1 MTGPDDFP
9 VLPPAK
15 RSAKLQKY
23 SAPALEKGL
32 EILEFLS
39 LQTHARSML
48 EIAIGVGRNK
58 NEIFRMIIVLE
69 ENGYIERQDADSFLL
84 SDKLYH
90 LGLRKPSNRRLT
102 DVALPAMDAFCE
114 AMPFCCFLAVSVGI
128 EALTMAKAESPDAFT
143 FSVTVGQRVAI
154 HESAEGLCMLA
165 YMPQPRRLQIFRRL
179 GLNGKVETKLQTELT
194 QIAQQGFAKL
204 ENAFVTG
211 VTNVA
216 VPIFDAFGEVAV
228 GALCVPFV
236 ELKHRQIPIALMQKR
251 LKSTAEEINFEIAR
265 RSTTTFANHSQARR

>member
-1 MTGPDDFP
+1 MTGSDDFP
-9 VLPPAK
+9 ILPFAK

-48 EIAIGVGRNK
+48 EIATGVGRNK

-69 ENGYIERQDADSFLL
+69 ENGYIERQDTDSFLL

-114 AMPFCCFLAVSVGI
+114 SMPFCCFLSVAVGI
-128 EALTMAKAESPDAFT
+128 EAVIMAKAESPDAFT
-143 FSVTVGQRVAI
+143 FSVTLGQRVAI

-165 YMPQPRRLQIFRRL
+165 YTRQPRRLQIFRRL
-179 GLNGKVETKLQTELT
+179 GLNGRAETKLQTELT
-194 QIAQQGFAKL
+194 QIIQQGFAKL
-204 ENAFVTG
+204 DNAFVMG
-211 VTNVA
+211 VINVA
-216 VPIFDAFGEVAV
+216 VPVFDAFGEVAV

-251 LKSTAEEINFEIAR
+251 LKSAAEEMNFEIAR
-265 RSTTTFANHSQARR
+265 RPTTTFANHPL